1 MTIQRGDYG
10 SPNNPSGGTL
20 FQPYYSTL
28 TAGEIREYLKDYPD
42 HAPVVLDSDD
52 WSKGHELYATKPKE
66 LYMPSQDSLSR
77 RLGPVFAE
85 VAAQAANA
93 QQGPKS
99 GQQGVENP
107 NPMLAPSKAYKPAHG
122 GYPA

>member
-1 MTIQRGDYG
+1 ME
-10 SPNNPSGGTL
+10 
-20 FQPYYSTL
+20 
-28 TAGEIREYLKDYPD
+28 A
-42 HAPVVLDSDD
+42 AP
-52 WSKGHELYATKPKE
+52 
-66 LYMPSQDSLSR
+66 DSLSR

-85 VAAQAANA
+85 MAAQAANA

-122 GYPA
+122 ATQDDHLH

>member
-1 MTIQRGDYG
+1 
-10 SPNNPSGGTL
+10 
-20 FQPYYSTL
+20 
-28 TAGEIREYLKDYPD
+28 
-42 HAPVVLDSDD
+42 
-52 WSKGHELYATKPKE
+52 
-66 LYMPSQDSLSR
+66 MPSQDYLSR

-85 VAAQAANA
+85 MAARAANAQAANA

-107 NPMLAPSKAYKPAHG
+107 NPMPAPSKAYKPAHG

>member
-1 MTIQRGDYG
+1 M
-10 SPNNPSGGTL
+10 L
-20 FQPYYSTL
+20 FQPYHESL
-28 TAGEIREYLKDYPD
+28 TAGQIREYLKDYPD
-42 HAPVVLDSDD
+42 HAPVRLGGGDD
-52 WSKGHELYATKPKE
+52 WSDGHTLYATKPKE

-85 VAAQAANA
+85 MAAQMEAQAANA

-107 NPMLAPSKAYKPAHG
+107 NPMPAPSKAYKPAHG

>member
-1 MTIQRGDYG
+1 M
-10 SPNNPSGGTL
+10 L
-20 FQPYYSTL
+20 FQPYGDSL
-28 TAGEIREYLKDYPD
+28 TVGQIREYLKDYPD
-42 HAPVVLDSDD
+42 HAPVVLGGGDD
-52 WSKGHELYATKPKE
+52 WSDGHELYTIKPKE
-66 LYMPSQDSLSR
+66 FYMPSQDSLSR

-85 VAAQAANA
+85 VAANA

-107 NPMLAPSKAYKPAHG
+107 NPMPAPSKAYKPAHG